1 MTSQKTAAK
10 EITEGT
16 CGWGHLNSF
25 LAWVGGDLNKNFPN
39 IQMPGGCLGGGGGG
53 GGGGG
58 MLKLRFDWYITKLI
72 QKKLTNKW
80 FPSKNVLIILLDP

>member
-39 IQMPGGCLGGGGGG
+39 IQMPGGLPGGHVEAS
-53 GGGGG
+53 
-58 MLKLRFDWYITKLI
+58 I
-72 QKKLTNKW
+72 
-80 FPSKNVLIILLDP
+80 